1 MSLIVPS
8 GLFLPF
14 SPSFFRNGP
23 GTEPALARLPVRPAA
38 GRCPGWA
45 LFALLLLTLCC
56 ALTPPAV
63 VQAGEKQAKITQRVA
78 HKLIHNRGWNVCR
91 DMVKNLD
98 LLQQS
103 YASFSC
109 ELKFHPSMTQFSEP
123 DWEELKI
130 EDNWELVYNIER
142 EILSDNIA
150 RSRLPFEEWTVRYK
164 QDWQS
169 GCYEAMGIGVAE
181 SEKGKCFAFVPRL
194 RRAQVRFPQNG
205 PMETVLAYSLTADN
219 TERCLEF
226 ARCYYL
232 FGHFQFLPRE
242 KMENILQCAKEV
254 REKQSGIFSTRL
266 SRGDHVVVYRPEER
280 DWLDKIVPLFR
291 GTAVKLFLHN
301 QQAFLVVK
309 SGAGGTIYRVK
320 RDDEFPEDL
329 YARQEICGIFR
340 PFEEA
345 NAENKKGGS
354 R

>member
-1 MSLIVPS
+1 MRFVVK
-8 GLFLPF
+8 F
-14 SPSFFRNGP
+14 SIAYQPLVF
-23 GTEPALARLPVRPAA
+23 ARLGVD
-38 GRCPGWA
+38 
-45 LFALLLLTLCC
+45 FAY
-56 ALTPPAV
+56 V
-63 VQAGEKQAKITQRVA
+63 VWEVVFVKARV
-78 HKLIHNRGWNVCR
+78 H
-91 DMVKNLD
+91 
-98 LLQQS
+98 
-103 YASFSC
+103 FS
-109 ELKFHPSMTQFSEP
+109 
-123 DWEELKI
+123 
-130 EDNWELVYNIER
+130 
-142 EILSDNIA
+142 
-150 RSRLPFEEWTVRYK
+150 
-164 QDWQS
+164 
-169 GCYEAMGIGVAE
+169 
-181 SEKGKCFAFVPRL
+181 
-194 RRAQVRFPQNG
+194 QNG